1 MKVPVFSFE
10 KLHDVDTSL
19 GPEMKSTGEVL
30 GIAKNVHEA
39 TLKGL
44 VAAGMKFPEPG
55 SGSCLRCAIPT
66 NRRLVDLADGFER
79 LGYKLY
85 ATGKTANYLNRH
97 AIATNA
103 VRKIHEGS
111 PNLIDMMESGD
122 IKMVVNTPT
131 RGRSA
136 ERDGFQIRRK
146 AVERSIPCLT
156 SLTQPSQFSAASRW
170 VKA

>member
-1 MKVPVFSFE
+1 VR
-10 KLHDVDTSL
+10 DTDK
-19 GPEMKSTGEVL
+19 PE
-30 GIAKNVHEA
+30 
-39 TLKGL
+39 
-44 VAAGMKFPEPG
+44 
-55 SGSCLRCAIPT
+55 
-66 NRRLVDLADGFER
+66 LVDLADGFER

-156 SLTQPSQFSAASRW
+156 SLDTAFAVLRCLQMGKKPEELEVVSLDVFKNQ
-170 VKA
+170 